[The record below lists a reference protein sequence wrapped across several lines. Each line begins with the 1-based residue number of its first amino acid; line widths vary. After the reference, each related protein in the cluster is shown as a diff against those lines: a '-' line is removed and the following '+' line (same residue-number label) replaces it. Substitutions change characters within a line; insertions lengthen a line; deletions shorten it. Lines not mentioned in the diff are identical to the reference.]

1 MGSFEYKQAIIV
13 RNDLKMGK
21 GKIAAQSAHAA
32 LEAVEKARAKY
43 PEWLAAWKTQGQ
55 AKIVLKVDS
64 ETEIVELFENAKRE
78 LPSALIH
85 DAGHTQVT
93 PGSIT
98 AIAIGP
104 GPSDKID
111 RYTKKLKLL

>member
-1 MGSFEYKQAIIV
+1 MTSFDYKQAIV
-13 RNDLKMGK
+13 MRSDLGMQK
-21 GKIAAQSAHAA
+21 GKIAAQASHAS

-43 PEWLAAWKTQGQ
+43 PQWLDAWKAQGQ

-64 ETEIVELFENAKRE
+64 AQAITELFESAKRT
-78 LPSALIH
+78 LPCALIR
-85 DAGHTQVT
+85 DAGHTQVE

-104 GPSDKID
+104 APADQID
-111 RYTKKLKLL
+111 RYTKQLKLL